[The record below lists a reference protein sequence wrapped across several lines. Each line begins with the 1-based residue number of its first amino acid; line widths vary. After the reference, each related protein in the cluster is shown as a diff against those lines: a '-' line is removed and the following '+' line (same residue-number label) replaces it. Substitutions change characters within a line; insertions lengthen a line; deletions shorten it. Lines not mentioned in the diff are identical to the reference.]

1 MYICNLSNLCHIFV
15 THIYQPYHFC
25 MCITEGTMS
34 LCKNSL
40 TLAYKDSSQHND
52 TNSEVMMLLKE
63 AGKKKNGARFAT
75 SILRQVCM

>member
-1 MYICNLSNLCHIFV
+1 
-15 THIYQPYHFC
+15 
-25 MCITEGTMS
+25 MS

-75 SILRQVCM
+75 SNLQQVCM